1 MRLTNNLMTRNYLN
15 SLNRSLSDL
24 NDLSQSMTDG
34 RKYEYG
40 YQDPSTAAQAFKVRQ
55 DLTRNS
61 LYQDNI
67 TAVSGQMTEAE
78 TIVSQLNDQIGEA
91 LTQVQQGSTGTMS
104 AENRKVTASTLR
116 SIQNQILSIANSKY
130 SGKYMFGGSNVN
142 NQPFTLDASGNL
154 LYNGQNVNT
163 GTFTSDVRYVDVG
176 LGLATDASGNVVAG
190 TAYDTSISGNVLL
203 GTGMDAADPTISN
216 NLYNL
221 IGQIAT
227 AFENND
233 MSKMTA
239 YQNKLNA
246 KKSDVML
253 QYVNIGDKGKFL
265 EFMTSR
271 YQTQETNLKAKQ
283 KSLEG
288 VDSAKAITEFKQQ
301 DMVYNAALQMGVKI
315 LQPSLL
321 DYLR

>member
-1 MRLTNNLMTRNYLN
+1 MLRLTNNLMTRNYLN
-15 SLNRSLSDL
+15 NLNKSLSDL

-67 TAVSGQMTEAE
+67 TAVTGQMTEAE
-78 TIVSQLNDQIGEA
+78 TIVSQLNDQIGDA

-104 AENRKVTASTLR
+104 ADNRKIIASTLR
-116 SIQNQILSIANSKY
+116 SIQNQILSLVNSKY

-142 NQPFTLDASGNL
+142 DQPFTVDASGKL
-154 LYNGQNVNT
+154 LYNGQSVDT
-163 GTFTSDVRYVDVG
+163 GTFTNDVRYVDVG
-176 LGLATDASGNVVAG
+176 LGLATDASGNVVPG
-190 TAYDTSISGNVLL
+190 TAYDTAISGNSLL
-203 GTGMDAADPTISN
+203 GTGVDGSGISN

-233 MSKMTA
+233 MTNISA
-239 YQNKLNA
+239 YQTKLNA

-265 EFMTSR
+265 EFLTSR
-271 YQTQETNLKAKQ
+271 FESQETNLKSKQ
-283 KSLEG
+283 KDLEG
-288 VDSAKAITEFKQQ
+288 VDTAKAITDFKEQE
-301 DMVYNAALQMGVKI
+301 MVYNAALQMGVKI